1 MRKISFVLFF
11 VFLFISL
18 FQLKAQ
24 ERAILVPKPITG
36 SPFQVDDSDDLFGT
50 AYRWFLEGEYEL
62 GLDSLKKLI
71 KASGFQILPGNYY
84 VVMANFTDS
93 FSPIGLIHEDDDFFS
108 TRMYGLKENNL
119 YYIYI
124 SRQREGKSFLS
135 VLVTAKDSPFME
147 NLPLFIG
154 IFQPL
159 VSVDAQVLS
168 GETTWIDIRQFN
180 VPVPFRKFSDLSFII
195 KPSLSEEKILA
206 KTVFDN
212 TSKERWSYGIASAI
226 TNAKD
231 VDIIVGAD
239 GKITVRPKPNLDL
252 AAFAVINYHFIP
264 VDTKAPTLASSF
276 HLLGG
281 IRMIDFVEPIIGIGG
296 GINMGMI
303 DLHLFAGFS
312 MEIANKLKE
321 GYEIGQVITKEVD
334 PFESRFRGKFRFGIE
349 VKFP

>member
-159 VSVDAQVLS
+159 VSIDAQVLS

-226 TNAKD
+226 TTAKD

-239 GKITVRPKPNLDL
+239 GKITG
-252 AAFAVINYHFIP
+252 VIEHVKDITER
-264 VDTKAPTLASSF
+264 VQAEQDIKTLMGISRQASSETSLDD
-276 HLLGG
+276 LLFFVANEIVGVIPPAEAPPIASMTTLFLG
-281 IRMIDFVEPIIGIGG
+281 IKLSGIFSTWPF
-296 GINMGMI
+296 
-303 DLHLFAGFS
+303 FALS
-312 MEIANKLKE
+312 QRSNTSK
-321 GYEIGQVITKEVD
+321 
-334 PFESRFRGKFRFGIE
+334 R
-349 VKFP
+349 